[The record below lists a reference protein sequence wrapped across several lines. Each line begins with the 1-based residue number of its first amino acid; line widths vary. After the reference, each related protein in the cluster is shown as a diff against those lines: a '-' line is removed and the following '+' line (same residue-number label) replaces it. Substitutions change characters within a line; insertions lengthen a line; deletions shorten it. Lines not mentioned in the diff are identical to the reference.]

1 MRFPPAPQYPTRF
14 PATLSE
20 DDTTTFREVSPNSH
34 RDHDDNHTNVDF
46 RSLDECRTAA
56 EDLPSPPVSLARDP
70 VLNDGDVGGYPDVMS
85 TLNPPESHPPP
96 DDELRPTGASFAQ
109 AGHSWE
115 PSNPLLSSPQR
126 PQEDQRL
133 GFDNPTSSNPFL
145 TDPPAPCLSSGSPST
160 IAEYVKENS
169 PKTLDSAIDL
179 ARKAY
184 ALKVSKCS
192 NDTIALANLGTNE
205 VDKLIKEV
213 EDKTLRLSVR
223 AKEKQGQRHS
233 SKAKTRETPSN
244 LSCFR
249 CKLEGHVWNSCPTR
263 KT

>member
-46 RSLDECRTAA
+46 RSLDE
-56 EDLPSPPVSLARDP
+56 S
-70 VLNDGDVGGYPDVMS
+70 
-85 TLNPPESHPPP
+85 
-96 DDELRPTGASFAQ
+96 
-109 AGHSWE
+109 
-115 PSNPLLSSPQR
+115 
-126 PQEDQRL
+126 
-133 GFDNPTSSNPFL
+133 
-145 TDPPAPCLSSGSPST
+145 
-160 IAEYVKENS
+160 
-169 PKTLDSAIDL
+169 
-179 ARKAY
+179 
-184 ALKVSKCS
+184 
-192 NDTIALANLGTNE
+192 LANLGTNE

-249 CKLEGHVWNSCPTR
+249 CKLKGHVWNSCPTR